1 MHPMWGFTDV
11 AGHRFLSAGTLLI
24 AAGGLAL
31 YQMTSLVLGPAGS
44 RELHFSLTVPAV
56 TQDESS
62 ESSTMGN
69 TFSLG
74 TLVGRVPAV
83 RGGGVPPAAVRPAS
97 TVSRRP
103 SATPAPQRAAAPVSP
118 VAPQPPSTHPSPSPL
133 PPIVRVP
140 DQQAGDD
147 TD

>member
-1 MHPMWGFTDV
+1 MWGFTGV
-11 AGHRFLSAGTLLI
+11 AGHRVLSAGTLLI
-24 AAGGLAL
+24 AGGGLAL

-56 TQDESS
+56 TQDEPS

-74 TLVGRVPAV
+74 TLVGRA
-83 RGGGVPPAAVRPAS
+83 PAASVRPAS
-97 TVSRRP
+97 TVTRRA
-103 SATPAPQRAAAPVSP
+103 SATPAPQRAAAPVQP
-118 VAPQPPSTHPSPSPL
+118 VAPQAPSTHPSPSPL

-140 DQQAGDD
+140 DPQAGDD

>member
-56 TQDESS
+56 TQDEPS

-74 TLVGRVPAV
+74 TLVGRA
-83 RGGGVPPAAVRPAS
+83 PAASVRRAS
-97 TVSRRP
+97 IVTRRAY
-103 SATPAPQRAAAPVSP
+103 ATPAPQSAAPP
-118 VAPQPPSTHPSPSPL
+118 GPPGATQAPSTH
-133 PPIVRVP
+133 
-140 DQQAGDD
+140 
-147 TD
+147 

>member
-1 MHPMWGFTDV
+1 MWGFTDV
-11 AGHRFLSAGTLLI
+11 AGHRVLSAGTLLI

-44 RELHFSLTVPAV
+44 RALHFSLTVPAV
-56 TQDESS
+56 TQDEPS

-69 TFSLG
+69 SFSLG
-74 TLVGRVPAV
+74 TLVGRA
-83 RGGGVPPAAVRPAS
+83 PAASVRPAS
-97 TVSRRP
+97 TVVRRAT
-103 SATPAPQRAAAPVSP
+103 ATPAPQRTVAPVPP
-118 VAPQPPSTHPSPSPL
+118 VASQPPSTHPSPSPL

-140 DQQAGDD
+140 DPQAGDD

>member
-1 MHPMWGFTDV
+1 MWGFTGV
-11 AGHRFLSAGTLLI
+11 AGHRVLSAGTLLI
-24 AAGGLAL
+24 AGGGLGL
-31 YQMTSLVLGPAGS
+31 YQMTSLMLGPAGS
-44 RELHFSLTVPAV
+44 RELHFSLSVPAV
-56 TQDESS
+56 DQVEPS

-74 TLVGRVPAV
+74 TLVGRA
-83 RGGGVPPAAVRPAS
+83 PAASVRPAS
-97 TVSRRP
+97 NVSRRA
-103 SATPAPQRAAAPVSP
+103 SATPAPQRAAAPVPP

>member
-11 AGHRFLSAGTLLI
+11 AGHRVLSAGTLLV

-31 YQMTSLVLGPAGS
+31 YQRDSWVWRPAAS

-56 TQDESS
+56 TQDEPS

-74 TLVGRVPAV
+74 TLVGRAPAASV
-83 RGGGVPPAAVRPAS
+83 RPPAIGTRGAY
-97 TVSRRP
+97 
-103 SATPAPQRAAAPVSP
+103 ATPAPQSA
-118 VAPQPPSTHPSPSPL
+118 
-133 PPIVRVP
+133 
-140 DQQAGDD
+140 
-147 TD
+147 